1 MDSCLI
7 LVLLTIS
14 FVTTGCT
21 IDTVRLVGGDSETE
35 GTVEVCSDQTWGV
48 VASLSWTVED
58 AQVVCRQ
65 LGLPTEGR

>member
-1 MDSCLI
+1 MP
-7 LVLLTIS
+7 LLGYLPFH

-21 IDTVRLVGGDSETE
+21 NDTLRLVGGDSWAE
-35 GTVEVCSDQTWGV
+35 GTVEVCSDQTWRV
-48 VASLSWTVED
+48 VASSLWTAED